1 MRSAKAV
8 GSARDE
14 IESRIALASIL
25 AAVGTPIALEEAT
38 RTAQLARERALE
50 HQLADLAGATLIAQA
65 GVLAANGK
73 TATAI
78 DRVLELAELAVAN
91 RDVRQYVAAVAI
103 MAELY
108 AKTGDYVSAF
118 RTIAESHRAL
128 ADATK
133 SDSTEYFRP
142 LLARLRDQ
150 IGPERLDKIA
160 ADVAKANEL
169 AAQIAPRGSF
179 A

>member
-1 MRSAKAV
+1 M
-8 GSARDE
+8 
-14 IESRIALASIL
+14 IAAI
-25 AAVGTPIALEEAT
+25 GTPIALEEAAS
-38 RTAQLARERALE
+38 TAQLARERALE
-50 HQLADLAGATLIAQA
+50 HELVDLAAATLIAQA
-65 GVLAANGK
+65 GVLAAHGK

-78 DRVLELAELAVAN
+78 DRVLELAQLAVAKG
-91 RDVRQYVAAVAI
+91 DVRQYVSAVAI

-108 AKTGDYVSAF
+108 AKTGDHVSAF

-133 SDSTEYFRP
+133 GDPTELFRP

-150 IGPERLDKIA
+150 IGAERLDKIA